1 MKTQCF
7 LCLCLL
13 WEVWEGTSE
22 GLFLPL
28 IVICVESLQVE
39 SLRCCFYTCTRLSSN
54 MPFPLSAVEIIPTSQ
69 HVCLLSSGVCI
80 AWAHHSLVGG
90 NRQNIL
96 EPLFIAVS
104 SGGYN
109 CCKPQNF
116 TKRCLQPQKSTLV
129 TATGF
134 HGLHVI
140 VGFAFII
147 ILFLIPTKMSLY
159 FLIIILSLM
168 FFGSIMNFPIYLHL
182 LVRVLY

>member
-28 IVICVESLQVE
+28 IVICVESLKVE

-54 MPFPLSAVEIIPTSQ
+54 IPFLPKCSRSHSHSQ

-80 AWAHHSLVGG
+80 AWAHHSLVDG
-90 NRQNIL
+90 NHQDIL
-96 EPLFIAVS
+96 ETLLIAIS
-104 SGGYN
+104 SGRYN
-109 CCKPQNF
+109 YCKPQDF
-116 TKRCLQPQKSTLV
+116 TKHFLQPQMKEKSTLV
-129 TATGF
+129 TVRGF
-134 HGLHVI
+134 HGLYVI

-147 ILFLIPTKMSLY
+147 ILFLTPAKISLY
-159 FLIIILSLM
+159 VFNHHFTFDVS
-168 FFGSIMNFPIYLHL
+168 
-182 LVRVLY
+182 